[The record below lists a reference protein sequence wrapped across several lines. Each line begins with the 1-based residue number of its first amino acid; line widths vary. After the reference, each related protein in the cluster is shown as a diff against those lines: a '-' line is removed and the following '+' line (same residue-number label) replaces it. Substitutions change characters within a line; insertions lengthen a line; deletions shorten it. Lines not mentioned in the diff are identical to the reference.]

1 MAEAKTRILS
11 ARGASRYLTALER
24 RALLIRR
31 PWTPEER
38 HIVVQGFWG
47 RAAIAIEPA
56 LGSLVF
62 FALTVGM
69 IVRGLHAPDG
79 MAGPACIAGIFFLGF
94 LGFVAYGIGLM
105 FAPFRALVSTRQPI
119 FIVDGYL
126 RSRPPDARSEEESA
140 GYVAVLTADSDV
152 AYEWSA
158 HGETPLEHSLQPVHV
173 EFSEYGG
180 IHKID
185 GKSTGVLPAEMT
197 TLSVG
202 LSSPRI
208 TKLSD

>member
-1 MAEAKTRILS
+1 M
-11 ARGASRYLTALER
+11 TAAER

-31 PWTPEER
+31 PWTSEER
-38 HIVVQGFWG
+38 NIVVQGFWG

-62 FALTVGM
+62 LVLTVGM
-69 IVRGLHAPDG
+69 IVRGLRSSDD
-79 MAGPACIAGIFFLGF
+79 MLWSVCIAAIFAFGF

-105 FAPFRALVSTRQPI
+105 FGPLRALLSTSQPI

-126 RSRPPDARSEEESA
+126 RSRPPDARSEEDSN
-140 GYVAVLTADSDV
+140 GYLAVLTADSDI
-152 AYEWSA
+152 AYEWPA
-158 HGETPLEHSLQPVHV
+158 HGNTLLETSVHPVHV

-185 GKSTGVLPAEMT
+185 GKSTGVLPSGMT
-197 TLSVG
+197 TLSIGVN
-202 LSSPRI
+202 SPRI
-208 TKLSD
+208 RKLED

>member
-1 MAEAKTRILS
+1 M
-11 ARGASRYLTALER
+11 TAAER

-31 PWTPEER
+31 PWTPDER
-38 HIVVQGFWG
+38 NIVVQGFWG

-62 FALTVGM
+62 LVLMVGM
-69 IVRGLHAPDG
+69 LIRGLRSPDD
-79 MAGPACIAGIFFLGF
+79 MVWSICIAAIFSFGF
-94 LGFVAYGIGLM
+94 LGFVAYGFGLM
-105 FAPFRALVSTRQPI
+105 IGPLRALLSTSQPI

-126 RSRPPDARSEEESA
+126 RSRPPDARSEEDSA
-140 GYVAVLTADSDV
+140 GYVAVLTAEEDV
-152 AYEWSA
+152 AFEWPS
-158 HGETPLEHSLQPVHV
+158 HGKTVLEASVHPVHV

-185 GKSTGVLPAEMT
+185 GRSTGVLPSGMT
-197 TLSVG
+197 TLSIG

-208 TKLSD
+208 RKLED